1 MLNISDVDI
10 LQVHPV
16 LMLIGYIIIGSE
28 GNDKNVF
35 RPRDVNKISS
45 LVISFVLAAIMVY
58 KVFPT
63 LKHDTAKL
71 VHLILHGIALVLGAV
86 GIYFAFKN
94 HNESGIANLYSLHSW
109 LGIGTITLY
118 SIQVILHACK
128 LGFLL

>member
-45 LVISFVLAAIMVY
+45 LVIS
-58 KVFPT
+58 
-63 LKHDTAKL
+63 
-71 VHLILHGIALVLGAV
+71 
-86 GIYFAFKN
+86 
-94 HNESGIANLYSLHSW
+94 
-109 LGIGTITLY
+109 
-118 SIQVILHACK
+118 
-128 LGFLL
+128 LLFGQL